1 MLPQAAL
8 ELLERGL
15 EALPF
20 AVSPEQRA
28 QLAQYLTLLNR
39 WNAVHNLTAVRDP
52 LQQVPRHVLDC
63 LAVVPYLEDAH
74 TLADIGSGAGLPA
87 LLLAVMRPQL
97 AVLAVESNGK
107 KAAFIRQA
115 ATALQ
120 LPNVQVAA
128 QRAEDWRGAPQ
139 DIIISRALT
148 SATAFVQMT
157 AHFGGAHSRWLLMKG
172 REAENVE
179 AAGFT
184 LHAAHPL
191 QVPYLDAE
199 RVLLDIW
206 RGDA

>member
-115 ATALQ
+115 VTALQ

-157 AHFGGAHSRWLLMKG
+157 AHFGGAHSRWFLMKG

-199 RVLLDIW
+199 RVLLDI
-206 RGDA
+206 RREDA

>member
-15 EALPF
+15 DALPF

-97 AVLAVESNGK
+97 AVLAVESNSK

-128 QRAEDWRGAPQ
+128 QRAEDWRGTPQ

-157 AHFGGAHSRWLLMKG
+157 THFGGAHSRWLLMKG

-179 AAGFT
+179 TAGFT

-191 QVPYLDAE
+191 HVPCLDAE
-199 RVLLDIW
+199 RVLLDI
-206 RGDA
+206 RREDT

>member
-15 EALPF
+15 DALPF

-120 LPNVQVAA
+120 LLNVQVAA

-199 RVLLDIW
+199 RVLLDIRW
-206 RGDA
+206 GDA

>member
-8 ELLERGL
+8 ELLECGL
-15 EALPF
+15 DALPF
-20 AVSPEQRA
+20 AVSLEQRA

-157 AHFGGAHSRWLLMKG
+157 THFGGAHSRWLLMKG

-179 AAGFT
+179 AAGFM
-184 LHAAHPL
+184 LHAAHLL

-199 RVLLDIW
+199 RVLLDIR

>member
-15 EALPF
+15 DALPF

-120 LPNVQVAA
+120 LLNVQVAA

-199 RVLLDIW
+199 RVLFDIRW
-206 RGDA
+206 GDA

>member
-15 EALPF
+15 DALPF

-115 ATALQ
+115 VTALQ

-199 RVLLDIW
+199 RVLLDI
-206 RGDA
+206 RREDA

>member
-15 EALPF
+15 DALPF

-157 AHFGGAHSRWLLMKG
+157 AHFGDAHSRWLLMKG

-199 RVLLDIW
+199 RVLLDIR

>member
-8 ELLERGL
+8 ELMERGL
-15 EALPF
+15 DALPF

-39 WNAVHNLTAVRDP
+39 WNIVHNLTAVRDP

-87 LLLAVMRPQL
+87 LLLAGMRPAR
-97 AVLAVESNGK
+97 AVLGGRSKGK

-128 QRAEDWRGAPQ
+128 QRAEDWRGTPQ
-139 DIIISRALT
+139 DVIISRALT

-157 AHFGGAHSRWLLMKG
+157 THFGGAHSRWLLMKG
-172 REAENVE
+172 REVE
-179 AAGFT
+179 TLTVSGFAIHAVYPLAVPLLAG
-184 LHAAHPL
+184 
-191 QVPYLDAE
+191 E
-199 RVLLDIW
+199 RTLLDI
-206 RGDA
+206 RRERA

>member
-15 EALPF
+15 DALPF

-28 QLAQYLTLLNR
+28 QLAQYLILLNR

-63 LAVVPYLEDAH
+63 LAVVPYLEDAR
-74 TLADIGSGAGLPA
+74 TLVDIGSGAGLPA

-184 LHAAHPL
+184 LHAAYPL

-199 RVLLDIW
+199 RVLLDIRR
-206 RGDA
+206 RGA

>member
-15 EALPF
+15 DALPF
-20 AVSPEQRA
+20 AVLSEQRA

-115 ATALQ
+115 ATALR

-199 RVLLDIW
+199 RVLLDIR

>member
-15 EALPF
+15 DALPF
-20 AVSPEQRA
+20 AVSPEQWA

-97 AVLAVESNGK
+97 AVLAVESNSK

-115 ATALQ
+115 VTALQ

-199 RVLLDIW
+199 RVLLDI
-206 RGDA
+206 RREDA

>member
-15 EALPF
+15 DALPF

-157 AHFGGAHSRWLLMKG
+157 AHFGDAHSRWLLMKG

-199 RVLLDIW
+199 RVLLDI
-206 RGDA
+206 RREDA

>member
-115 ATALQ
+115 VTALQ

-157 AHFGGAHSRWLLMKG
+157 VHFGGAHSRWLLMKG

-199 RVLLDIW
+199 RVLLDIR
-206 RGDA
+206 RGNA

>member
-15 EALPF
+15 DALPF

-28 QLAQYLTLLNR
+28 QLAQYLTVLNR

-157 AHFGGAHSRWLLMKG
+157 AHFGDAHSRWLLMKG

-199 RVLLDIW
+199 RVLLDI
-206 RGDA
+206 RREDA

>member
-15 EALPF
+15 DALTF

-28 QLAQYLTLLNR
+28 QLAQYLILLNR

-157 AHFGGAHSRWLLMKG
+157 AHFGSVHSRWLLMKG

-184 LHAAHPL
+184 LYAAHPL

-199 RVLLDIW
+199 RVLLDIR

>member
-8 ELLERGL
+8 ELMERGL
-15 EALPF
+15 DALPF

-39 WNAVHNLTAVRDP
+39 WNIVHNLTAVRDP

-128 QRAEDWRGAPQ
+128 QRAEDWRGTPQ
-139 DIIISRALT
+139 DVIISRALT

-157 AHFGGAHSRWLLMKG
+157 THFGGAHSRWLLMKG
-172 REAENVE
+172 REVE
-179 AAGFT
+179 TLTVSGFAIHGVYPLAVPLLAG
-184 LHAAHPL
+184 
-191 QVPYLDAE
+191 E
-199 RVLLDIW
+199 RTLLDI
-206 RGDA
+206 RRERA

>member
-15 EALPF
+15 DALPF

-63 LAVVPYLEDAH
+63 LAVVHYLEDAH

-128 QRAEDWRGAPQ
+128 LRAEDWRGAPQ

-199 RVLLDIW
+199 RVLLDIR

>member
-15 EALPF
+15 DALPF

-115 ATALQ
+115 VTALQ

-148 SATAFVQMT
+148 SATTFVQMT

-184 LHAAHPL
+184 LHVAHPL

-199 RVLLDIW
+199 RVLLDI
-206 RGDA
+206 RREDA

>member
-15 EALPF
+15 DALPF
-20 AVSPEQRA
+20 AVLSEQRA

-63 LAVVPYLEDAH
+63 LAVVPYLEDTH

-157 AHFGGAHSRWLLMKG
+157 AHFGGAHSRWFLMKG

-191 QVPYLDAE
+191 LVPYLDAE
-199 RVLLDIW
+199 RVLLDIR

>member
-15 EALPF
+15 DALPF
-20 AVSPEQRA
+20 AVSPEQWA

-97 AVLAVESNGK
+97 AVLAVESNSK

-115 ATALQ
+115 VTALQ

-199 RVLLDIW
+199 RVLLDIR

>member
-15 EALPF
+15 DALPF

-157 AHFGGAHSRWLLMKG
+157 THFGGAHSRWLLMKG
-172 REAENVE
+172 RETENVE

-184 LHAAHPL
+184 LYAAHPL

-199 RVLLDIW
+199 RVLLDIR

>member
-15 EALPF
+15 DALPF

-52 LQQVPRHVLDC
+52 LQQVLRHVLDC
-63 LAVVPYLEDAH
+63 LAVVPYLEDVH

-157 AHFGGAHSRWLLMKG
+157 THFGGAHSRWLLMKG

-199 RVLLDIW
+199 RVLLDIR
-206 RGDA
+206 RGNA

>member
-15 EALPF
+15 DALPF

-63 LAVVPYLEDAH
+63 LAVVPYLEDAR
-74 TLADIGSGAGLPA
+74 TLVDIGSGAGLPA

-199 RVLLDIW
+199 RVLLDIRR
-206 RGDA
+206 RGA

>member
-15 EALPF
+15 DALPF

-28 QLAQYLTLLNR
+28 QLAQYLILLNR

-157 AHFGGAHSRWLLMKG
+157 AHVGGAHSRWLLMKG

-199 RVLLDIW
+199 RALLDI
-206 RGDA
+206 RREDA

>member
-1 MLPQAAL
+1 MLPRAAL

-15 EALPF
+15 DALPF

-115 ATALQ
+115 VTALQ

-199 RVLLDIW
+199 RVLLDI
-206 RGDA
+206 RREDA

>member
-15 EALPF
+15 DALPF
-20 AVSPEQRA
+20 AVLSEQRA

-63 LAVVPYLEDAH
+63 LAVVPYLEDAR
-74 TLADIGSGAGLPA
+74 TLVDIGSGAGLPA

-199 RVLLDIW
+199 RVLLDIRR
-206 RGDA
+206 RGA

>member
-15 EALPF
+15 DALPF

-157 AHFGGAHSRWLLMKG
+157 AHFGDAHSRWLLMKG

-191 QVPYLDAE
+191 LVPYLDAE
-199 RVLLDIW
+199 RVLLDI
-206 RGDA
+206 RREDA

>member
-15 EALPF
+15 DALPF

-52 LQQVPRHVLDC
+52 LQQVLRHVLDC

-120 LPNVQVAA
+120 LRNVQVAA

-157 AHFGGAHSRWLLMKG
+157 THFGGAHSRWLLMKG

-199 RVLLDIW
+199 RVLLDIR
-206 RGDA
+206 RGNA

>member
-15 EALPF
+15 DALPF
-20 AVSPEQRA
+20 AVSPEQWA

-97 AVLAVESNGK
+97 AVLAVESNSK

-115 ATALQ
+115 VTALQ

-179 AAGFT
+179 AAGCT

-199 RVLLDIW
+199 RVLLDI
-206 RGDA
+206 RREDA

>member
-15 EALPF
+15 DALPF

-199 RVLLDIW
+199 RALLDI
-206 RGDA
+206 RREDA

>member
-157 AHFGGAHSRWLLMKG
+157 AHFGDAHSRWLLMKG
-172 REAENVE
+172 REAEKVE

-199 RVLLDIW
+199 RVLLDI
-206 RGDA
+206 RREDA

>member
-15 EALPF
+15 DALPF

-52 LQQVPRHVLDC
+52 LQQVLRHVLDC

-157 AHFGGAHSRWLLMKG
+157 THFGGAHSRWLLMKG

-199 RVLLDIW
+199 RVLLDIR
-206 RGDA
+206 RGNA